1 MKDAFPLA
9 WPTGWPRTPR
19 AKQRPARFA
28 RVERSGVGLYRSPRD
43 LTVAE
48 GVGRVRNELRTFG
61 VLEHTVVIS
70 TNVELRRDGW
80 PRSERGAPA
89 DVGVAVY
96 WADRDSGAQQC
107 MAIDIYATVAG
118 NLGAVAATISAMR
131 AIERHGG
138 AQILMRAFQ
147 GFKALPAS
155 TTPALSAREAAAVVA
170 RRSGADDEDTVD
182 LILDDREWA
191 KEGVRR
197 AVKRTHPDSPDRTD
211 RGGSTDDYML
221 VQEAKRVLEA
231 HHGVTL

>member
-1 MKDAFPLA
+1 MARWMA
-9 WPTGWPRTPR
+9 GAR
-19 AKQRPARFA
+19 ARKEARFSTTKHSPIGA
-28 RVERSGVGLYRSPRD
+28 RPQELS
-43 LTVAE
+43 VAD
-48 GVGRVRNELRTFG
+48 GVGRVLGE
-61 VLEHTVVIS
+61 LEHLNVAHGDAIIS
-70 TNVELRRDGW
+70 TNVPLRLDGT
-80 PRSERGAPA
+80 PRSNQPEPIDPGA
-89 DVGVAVY
+89 AVY
-96 WADRDSGAQQC
+96 WRSRGQKQTKVMAVDRYDRVADNLA
-107 MAIDIYATVAG
+107 AI
-118 NLGAVAATISAMR
+118 AATLNAMR

-138 AQILMRAFQ
+138 AQILKRAFQ
-147 GFKALPAS
+147 GFRALPAS